1 MSTGRGDRRRA
12 QAAQARADALA
23 QEHFDWARERY
34 DAMEGRYGEL
44 QDRMVAEALGG
55 VQADYAG
62 VTGRAAAD
70 VAQSFGRMRDAE
82 LRQLQR
88 FGINPNSGGF
98 AGALRRSGLA
108 QAAAEAG
115 AINQAREAE
124 RRWAQDANFGRLA
137 AVGGIGAGFQSQAA
151 AGLDQAHL
159 NQIRN
164 FQSAADRY
172 AGSAAG
178 SAQATGSLVGTGV
191 GLAAMM

>member
-1 MSTGRGDRRRA
+1 MSTGRSDRRRA
-12 QAAQARADALA
+12 REAQARADALA
-23 QEHFDWARERY
+23 QEHFDFARERH

-44 QDRMVAEALGG
+44 QDRMVAEAMDG
-55 VQADYAG
+55 VQTDYAG

-98 AGALRRSGLA
+98 AGALRRSGLT

-115 AINQAREAE
+115 AINQAREGE

-137 AVGGIGAGFQSQAA
+137 TVGGIGAGFQAQANA
-151 AGLDQAHL
+151 DLHQAYQ
-159 NQIRN
+159 NQVRN